1 MRKLFKNKRKRMV
14 STMMGLVLAASTLL
28 NFGSTVAFAADEPA
42 PQAPANGEKIWSVD
56 AFDAEYS
63 SGYFCITNS
72 HGHNCTDNGTWY
84 WNESDCSASNTSRDA
99 SIYIDHYSGACMNGT
114 YFDIREYVW
123 TENNQYWSV
132 SQSGANG
139 VRGTADASITR
150 EFHFYEEGTLAS
162 NNPVEVTFK
171 GVMCLQDMD
180 IEEGYTFEQGL
191 VGAWLNAQTHVTKR
205 DSKTW
210 KGTWEN
216 HNDGVNTE
224 RETLWVEVEG
234 TPSKPLTITYW
245 GNVGHG
251 SAVNYY
257 GSSVTYKLVENS
269 RNALPEGAEPAV
281 GTHCATYA
289 AYNLMPAEEFIR
301 YAFDGWYT
309 DKDLTNKS
317 AETVMVSSDLTFY
330 GTYIKVAGLIET
342 EVTHGTI
349 TPTDE
354 CFEYGGNKAIEYA
367 PEEGYLLE
375 SVTVDGK
382 KVDITEHPSSYVF
395 EDVQDD
401 HKISVV
407 YVKASMD
414 KEVQIKDSDCLENY
428 ADGQA
433 IDGTVIK
440 NGDVVTYMV
449 SFENPTGAARDV
461 VISDIVP
468 EGADVLENS
477 ISDSGILKDNTVVW
491 NLAVPAYTSGKVSFD
506 CRITDAAKGKIV
518 KNNASVTFKAL
529 DPDGSEKDV
538 TLDDTVN
545 SPVLADPVKSVLN
558 ADGKDI
564 TDKIVADGQKIT
576 YVITF
581 ENPAEKTK
589 RFTVTDKI
597 PEGVT
602 LDGDSISDN
611 GSEQDGIITWTV
623 DVAAGETKTV
633 AFSVTVNIPAKDLTK
648 ILNQAK
654 VAVDFTEKDTVTSAG
669 PDGEPETPVYVL
681 DDPEKSVFNADGI
694 NISQNEKG
702 EAVQTVKQAGDVIE
716 YQISFQNP
724 TPDGR
729 EFTVTDKLPEGVAF
743 VSADNNG
750 SYDAESHTVTWMTGL
765 DGGQKRTV
773 SVKVEILQSAE
784 GRILKNYAT
793 VSVDD
798 ARKDTNTVETPVI
811 PVPEKDVV
819 SEPGGDSI
827 NTMPVQAGENIYYT
841 VTYQNPSDDTKT
853 AVITDQLPE
862 GVKFVSA
869 DNKGVYDAESHTV
882 KWSIDTEAHAQVTVT
897 VKVKVLASASGTD
910 LNNQA
915 KVLMDEAD
923 ITTVTKNGDKE
934 DGTTSNYVPAKYVL
948 DADGEDIDGMAV
960 AVGDMVTYRITY
972 KNDSES
978 TRKVV
983 ITDILPQGVTYM
995 ESSDGGK
1002 VQSIVHGQTVTW
1014 ELEAD
1019 ARSEGAVTVTVKVT
1033 GALKGQAFA
1042 NSATVEMT
1050 DEATG
1055 QTKTVTTEQVIN
1067 YVLEELEKSVW
1078 NENGTKDLNGETV
1091 ESGTVLMY
1099 RITVKNTGVEEK
1111 TFVVT
1116 DEIPEGCTFVSA
1128 KDGGTYE
1135 DGIVTW
1141 NLSLAGGESK
1151 TVSFLVQTTDKA
1163 EGTSVQNIAG
1173 MTCDGKTLMS
1183 NRVKTYVKESV
1194 SDKPD
1199 DGEKK
1204 PSDDNSTPSGTTG
1217 NGTNDPSGNSAS
1229 GSGKNPSGTG
1239 STVTASDGPKTG
1251 DDFNPV
1257 RVAALAVLALAAG
1270 IGFGIYAV
1278 RKGKEDDGA
1287 DSE

>member
-1 MRKLFKNKRKRMV
+1 MRYLFKNKGKRIISAML
-14 STMMGLVLAASTLL
+14 GLFMAASTLL
-28 NFGSTVAFAADEPA
+28 GTGSMVAYAEDEPA
-42 PQAPANGEKIWSVD
+42 PQAPANGEHIWSVD

-63 SGYFCITNS
+63 SGYFCVNNS
-72 HGHNCTDNGTWY
+72 YGHGCTDNGTYY
-84 WNESDCSASNTSRDA
+84 WSKDDCSASNTERD
-99 SIYIDHYSGACMNGT
+99 SEIYIDHYKGACMNGT
-114 YFDIREYVW
+114 YYDIREYVW
-123 TENNQYWSV
+123 TKDNQYWSIN
-132 SQSGANG
+132 QNGANG
-139 VRGTADASITR
+139 VRGTADARITR

-162 NNPVEVTFK
+162 DNPVETTFK

-191 VGAWLNAQTHVTKR
+191 VDGWLNAQTHVTKR
-205 DSKTW
+205 DEKTW

-216 HNDGVNTE
+216 RNDGVHTE

-234 TPSKPLTITYW
+234 TPDKPLIITYW
-245 GNVGHG
+245 GNGGHG
-251 SAVNYY
+251 SEINYY
-257 GSSVTYKLVENS
+257 GSSVTYKLVESSKNP
-269 RNALPEGAEPAV
+269 LPDGAEPAV

-289 AYNLMPAEEFIR
+289 AYHLMPAEEFLR
-301 YAFDGWYT
+301 YAFDGWY
-309 DKDLTNKS
+309 KDSSLSEKS
-317 AETVMVSSDLTFY
+317 ADTIMVSSDLTFY
-330 GTYIKVAGLIET
+330 GTYVKVAGLIET
-342 EVTHGTI
+342 EVKNGTI

-354 CFEYGGNKAIEYA
+354 CFAYGGNKTIEYC
-367 PEEGYLLE
+367 PEEGYLLD

-382 KVDITEHPSSYVF
+382 EVDITKHSSSYVF

-414 KEVQIKDSDCLENY
+414 KEVQIKESDCLDNY
-428 ADGQA
+428 TEGQA

-440 NGDVVTYMV
+440 NGDVVTYTI
-449 SFENPTGAARDV
+449 SFENPTGAARNVMISDV
-461 VISDIVP
+461 VPD
-468 EGADVLENS
+468 GAEVLENS
-477 ISDSGILKDNTVVW
+477 ISDGGSLEDKTVVW
-491 NLAVPAYTSGKVSFD
+491 NLNIPAYTSGKVSFD
-506 CRITDAAKGKIV
+506 CRITDAARGMIV
-518 KNNASVTFKAL
+518 KNSAGVTFKAL

-538 TLDDTVN
+538 TLSDTVH

-564 TDKIVADGQKIT
+564 TDKIVIDGQNIT
-576 YVITF
+576 YIITF
-581 ENPAEKTK
+581 ENPAEETK
-589 RFTVTDKI
+589 RFTVTDEI

-602 LDGDSISDN
+602 LIGDSISDG
-611 GSEQDGIITWTV
+611 GSEQDGKIIWAV

-633 AFSVTVNIPAKDLTK
+633 AFSVTVNTPSKELTR

-681 DDPEKSVFNADGI
+681 DDPEKSVFNAEGI

-702 EAVQTVKQAGDVIE
+702 EAVQTVKQAGDMIE

-724 TPDGR
+724 APDDR
-729 EFTVTDKLPEGVAF
+729 EFTVTDKLPEGVSF
-743 VSADNNG
+743 VSADNGG
-750 SYDAESHTVTWMTGL
+750 SYDAESHTVTWTANLG
-765 DGGQKRTV
+765 GGQEKTV
-773 SVKVEILQSAE
+773 SVKVEILKSAE
-784 GRILKNYAT
+784 NRILKNYAT

-798 ARKDTNTVETPVI
+798 AQKDTNTVETPVI
-811 PVPEKDVV
+811 PTPEKDVV

-827 NTMPVQAGENIYYT
+827 NTMPVQVGENIYYT

-869 DNKGVYDAESHTV
+869 DNKGVYDAGSHTV
-882 KWSIDTEAHAQVTVT
+882 KWTIDTEAHAQVTVS
-897 VKVKVLASASGTD
+897 VKVKVLAAAGGTD

-923 ITTVTKNGDKE
+923 ITTVTKNGEKE
-934 DGTTSNYVPAKYVL
+934 DETTSNFVPAKYVQ

-960 AVGDMVTYRITY
+960 AVGDTVTYRITY
-972 KNDSES
+972 KNDSEN

-983 ITDILPQGVTYM
+983 ITDVLPQGVTYM

-1014 ELEAD
+1014 ELEAEPGT
-1019 ARSEGAVTVTVKVT
+1019 EGAVTVTVKVT
-1033 GALKGQAFA
+1033 DALKGQAFA

-1055 QTKTVTTEQVIN
+1055 QTKTVKTEQVIN

-1091 ESGTVLMY
+1091 ESGTTLMY
-1099 RITVKNTGVEEK
+1099 RITVKNTGVDDK
-1111 TFVVT
+1111 IFVIT
-1116 DEIPEGCTFVSA
+1116 DGIPEGCTFASA

-1163 EGTSVQNIAG
+1163 EGTSVQNIAD
-1173 MTCDGKTLMS
+1173 MTCDGTTLMS
-1183 NRVKTYVKESV
+1183 NRVKTYVKETV
-1194 SDKPD
+1194 PDKTD

-1204 PSDDNSTPSGTTG
+1204 PSDNNSTPSGTTENSSNNSSG
-1217 NGTNDPSGNSAS
+1217 KPST
-1229 GSGKNPSGTG
+1229 GSGTKSSGTG
-1239 STVTASDGPKTG
+1239 TTVTSTDGPKTG
-1251 DDFNPV
+1251 DNFNPV
-1257 RVAALAVLALAAG
+1257 LVAALAVLALAAG
-1270 IGFGIYAV
+1270 IGFAIYAV
-1278 RKGKEDDGA
+1278 RKGKEDSGA